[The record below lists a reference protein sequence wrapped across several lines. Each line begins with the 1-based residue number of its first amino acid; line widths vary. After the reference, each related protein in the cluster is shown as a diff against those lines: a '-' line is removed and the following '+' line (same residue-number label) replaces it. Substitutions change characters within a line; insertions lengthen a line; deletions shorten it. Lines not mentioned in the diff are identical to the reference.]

1 MGVTTPLDAMEAG
14 VQQVLS
20 ASTVRELVVCL
31 AQGTPRPSP
40 LADGEAVTLWS
51 ADGLR
56 AAVDNALPLLTR
68 VRPAIVQLHAGPQ
81 GLAEHLASQAA
92 RVRAAVPG
100 VRLWVGVAWDGWV
113 DDVADGADVRRIVE
127 RVYLPAARAAKAIG
141 AELLVINSEAAGKLH
156 PKAARA
162 LAVAAIDAIRVEC
175 PGLLIGHT
183 AYDHPDYHDEET
195 SNGRIDADD
204 EGYPWSA
211 YLGAPELRGAIP
223 GLLLPT
229 TGPVD
234 LELPQVYA
242 APAKDPITKRQ
253 PMASVGALL
262 RRAEGSAKSFARAV
276 ALGWVDPRV
285 PVRPYVQAH
294 HVRAQDT
301 AGHCA
306 RAGLAALWAAP
317 TRLDAEG
324 VRALEILAR
333 GRRGEL
339 GAGDLADPAVI
350 AWAQGRLGLE
360 PDARW
365 GNLSTQACRAHQ
377 RRVGILDTG
386 TLTAATLVS
395 LRGVP

>member
-1 MGVTTPLDAMEAG
+1 MTTPLDAMEAG
-14 VQQVLS
+14 VQRVLS
-20 ASTVRELVVCL
+20 TGAVRDLVARL
-31 AQGTPRPSP
+31 AQGTPRPAP
-40 LADGEAVTLWS
+40 LPDGEAVTVWS

-56 AAVDNALPLLTR
+56 AGVANALPLLTR
-68 VRPAIVQLHAGPQ
+68 TRPAIVQLHAGPQ
-81 GLAEHLASQAA
+81 GLTEHLAPQAA
-92 RVRAAVPG
+92 IVRAAVPG

-113 DDVADGADVRRIVE
+113 DDIAEGADVRRIVE
-127 RVYLPAARAAKAIG
+127 RVYLPAARAAQAIG

-162 LAVAAIDAIRVEC
+162 LAVAAIDAIRAEC
-175 PGLLIGHT
+175 PGLLLGHT
-183 AYDHPDYHDEET
+183 AYDHADFHDEERG
-195 SNGRIDADD
+195 NGVIDGDD

-211 YLGAPELRGAIP
+211 YLGARELRGAVP
-223 GLLLPT
+223 GLLLPAS
-229 TGPVD
+229 GPVD

-242 APAKDPITKRQ
+242 APAKDPVTKRQ

-276 ALGWVDPRV
+276 AAGWIDPRV

-306 RAGLAALWAAP
+306 RARLACLWAAP
-317 TRLDAEG
+317 TRLDTEG
-324 VRALEILAR
+324 VRALEILTR

-339 GAGDLADPAVI
+339 GAADVADPVVI

>member
-1 MGVTTPLDAMEAG
+1 MSTPLDAMEAG
-14 VQQVLS
+14 VQRVLS
-20 ASTVRELVVCL
+20 TGAVRDLVAHL

-40 LADGEAVTLWS
+40 LPDGEAVTVWS

-56 AAVDNALPLLTR
+56 AGVANALPLLTR

-81 GLAEHLASQAA
+81 GLTEHLASQAA
-92 RVRAAVPG
+92 IVRAAVPG

-113 DDVADGADVRRIVE
+113 DDVAEGADVRRIVE
-127 RVYLPAARAAKAIG
+127 RVYLPAARAARDIG
-141 AELLVINSEAAGKLH
+141 AELLVINSEAAGKVH

-162 LAVAAIDAIRVEC
+162 LACAAIDAIRAQR
-175 PGLLIGHT
+175 PGLLLGHT
-183 AYDHPDYHDEET
+183 AYDHPDFHDEER
-195 SNGRIDADD
+195 SNGLIDGDD

-211 YLGAPELRGAIP
+211 YLGAPELRAVP
-223 GLLLPT
+223 GLLLPAS
-229 TGPVD
+229 GPVD

-242 APAKDPITKRQ
+242 APAKDPLTKRQ

-262 RRAEGSAKSFARAV
+262 RRAEGSAASFARAV
-276 ALGWVDPRV
+276 AAGWIDPRV
-285 PVRPYVQAH
+285 PQRPYVQAH

-301 AGHCA
+301 AGHVA
-306 RAGLAALWAAP
+306 RARLGCLWAVP

-324 VRALEILAR
+324 VRALEVLTR

-339 GAGDLADPAVI
+339 GAADVADPVVI
-350 AWAQGRLGLE
+350 AWAQGRLGVE

-365 GNLSTQACRAHQ
+365 GPASTGACRAHQ

-395 LRGVP
+395 LRGVPC

>member
-1 MGVTTPLDAMEAG
+1 VSTPLDAAEAA
-14 VQQVLS
+14 VQRALS
-20 ASTVRELVVCL
+20 TGAVRDLVARL
-31 AQGTPRPSP
+31 AQGTPRPAP
-40 LADGEAVTLWS
+40 LPDGEAVTVWS

-56 AAVDNALPLLTR
+56 AGVATALPLLRRT
-68 VRPAIVQLHAGPQ
+68 RPAIVQLHAGPQ

-92 RVRAAVPG
+92 LVRAAVPG

-113 DDVADGADVRRIVE
+113 DDVAEGADVRRIVE
-127 RVYLPAARAAKAIG
+127 RVYLPAARAARDIG

-156 PKAARA
+156 PAAARR
-162 LAVAAIDAIRVEC
+162 LAVVAIDTIRAQC
-175 PGLLIGHT
+175 PGLLLGHT
-183 AYDHPDYHDEET
+183 AYDHPDYHDEER
-195 SNGRIDADD
+195 SNGLVDGDD

-211 YLGAPELRGAIP
+211 YLGAPEIRGAVP

-229 TGPVD
+229 SGPVD

-242 APAKDPITKRQ
+242 APPKDERTKRQ

-262 RRAEGSAKSFARAV
+262 RRAKGSAESFARAV
-276 ALGWVDPRV
+276 ALGWIDPRV

-306 RAGLAALWAAP
+306 RARLGCLWAAP

-324 VRALEILAR
+324 VRALEVLTR

-339 GAGDLADPAVI
+339 GAGDVADPVVI
-350 AWAQGRLGLE
+350 AWAQGRLDLN

>member
-1 MGVTTPLDAMEAG
+1 MTTPLDAAEAA
-14 VQQVLS
+14 VQRVLS
-20 ASTVRELVVCL
+20 AGAVRDLVARL
-31 AQGTPRPSP
+31 ALGTPRPAP
-40 LADGEAVTLWS
+40 LPDGEAVTVWS

-56 AAVDNALPLLTR
+56 AGVANALPLLRRT
-68 VRPAIVQLHAGPQ
+68 RPAIVQLHAGPQ
-81 GLAEHLASQAA
+81 GLTEHLASQAA
-92 RVRAAVPG
+92 IVRAAVPG

-113 DDVADGADVRRIVE
+113 DDVAEGADVRRIVE
-127 RVYLPAARAAKAIG
+127 RVYLPAARAALALG
-141 AELLVINSEAAGKLH
+141 AELFVINSEAAGKIH
-156 PKAARA
+156 PRAARA

-175 PGLLIGHT
+175 PGLLLAQT
-183 AYDHPDYHDEET
+183 AYDHADFHDEEPG
-195 SNGRIDADD
+195 NGLVDGDD

-211 YLGAPELRGAIP
+211 YYGAPELRGAVP
-223 GLLLPT
+223 GLLLPAS
-229 TGPVD
+229 GPVD
-234 LELPQVYA
+234 LGLPQVYA
-242 APAKDPITKRQ
+242 APAKDPLTKRQ

-262 RRAEGSAKSFARAV
+262 SRAKSSAASFARAV
-276 ALGWVDPRV
+276 AAGWIDPRV
-285 PVRPYVQAH
+285 PQRPYVQAH

-306 RAGLAALWAAP
+306 RARLACLWAAP

-324 VRALEILAR
+324 VRALEVLTR

-339 GAGDLADPAVI
+339 GAGDVADPVVI
-350 AWAQGRLGLE
+350 AWAQGRLGLN

-395 LRGVP
+395 LRGVL